1 MGSKSSI
8 EWTDATW
15 TPIRVRSA
23 AGERVGW
30 GCEKVSDGCKN
41 CYAETLN
48 KRLGTGLPYAV
59 GAVTKAGGEYF
70 LDEKMLTAP
79 LRWRKPRR
87 VFVCS
92 MTDLFGEWV
101 PDEWID
107 RMFAVMALT
116 PQHTYQVLTKRP
128 ERMREYISGDDW
140 GYESRADAIGEA
152 MEAMSGRP
160 VSGDPSDDSYDAL
173 PWPLPNVWLGTS
185 VEDQPAAD
193 KRIPELLATPAAVRF
208 VSYEPALGPVD
219 FATYKVETGLWKFDK
234 WAIPAGLHWVI
245 VGGESGPAAR
255 PFDIAWAR
263 RAVAQCKAAGVAC
276 FVKQL
281 GAKPFE
287 VLHEMRAPGPGAPV
301 GMIGRTVPVEVPLK
315 LKNLKGGDMS
325 EWPEDL
331 RVREM
336 PIRGAVSRD

>member
-23 AGERVGW
+23 DGERVGW

-59 GAVTKAGGEYF
+59 GAVTKDGGEYF

-128 ERMREYISGDDW
+128 ERMREYIQRHSAYPLAGTLNDLFTF
-140 GYESRADAIGEA
+140 GHRLGMQEIPTAAIEA
-152 MEAMSGRP
+152 WRG
-160 VSGDPSDDSYDAL
+160 
-173 PWPLPNVWLGTS
+173 WPLPNVWLGTS
-185 VEDQPAAD
+185 VEDQGTAD
-193 KRIPELLATPAAVRF
+193 VRIPELLATPAAVRF

-255 PFDIAWAR
+255 PFDVAWAR
-263 RAVAQCKAAGVAC
+263 SAVSQCRAADVAV

-301 GMIGRTVPVEVPLK
+301 GLIGRTVPVEVPLK
-315 LKNLKGGDMS
+315 LKDRKGGDMA

-336 PIRGAVSRD
+336 PGVTSA